1 MTVITVFACFGV
13 TASAKESARIL
24 ELAEKFEDG
33 IGPEVNGIK
42 IDYVSYTPEKLARG
56 VKYPL
61 VILLHGMGQGGEKRE
76 QIVNNDFPAFAGKE
90 MQSRFTRGAAYIFI
104 PRIICSSTLP
114 ASISADIRWAA
125 KWF

>member
-1 MTVITVFACFGV
+1 MKKLICLIMAVITVFACFGV

-56 VKYPL
+56 E
-61 VILLHGMGQGGEKRE
+61 ISARH
-76 QIVNNDFPAFAGKE
+76 
-90 MQSRFTRGAAYIFI
+90 
-104 PRIICSSTLP
+104 P
-114 ASISADIRWAA
+114 ASRHGPGRRKARADCQ
-125 KWF
+125 